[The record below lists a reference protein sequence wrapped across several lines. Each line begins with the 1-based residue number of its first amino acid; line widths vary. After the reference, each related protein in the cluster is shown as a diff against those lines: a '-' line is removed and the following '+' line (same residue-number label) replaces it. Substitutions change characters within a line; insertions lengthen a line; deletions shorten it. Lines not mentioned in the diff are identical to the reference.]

1 MARSLSFKRSN
12 DAHAAF
18 IRALR
23 QRPDE
28 EKALLIGRE
37 QVRLDQ
43 LEARIRERDKDDP
56 TRLER
61 RLTALEMLRKALV

>member
-1 MARSLSFKRSN
+1 LSFKRSN

-18 IRALR
+18 IRAVR

-28 EKALLIGRE
+28 EKAQLIGRE
-37 QVRLDQ
+37 NVRLDQ
-43 LEARIRERDKDDP
+43 LEARIRARDKDDP

-61 RLTALEMLRKALV
+61 RLTALEILRKSLV